1 MLVGL
6 VNTAFG
12 FGLFAALEVAFGDA
26 ISYLYLLV
34 VAHVVSVL
42 EAYLLQRNLVFRVQG
57 HWWRDLAR
65 FWSVYLVALC
75 LNLVALPL
83 PVEVLGLPVLPA
95 QALVLLLMTTGTFI
109 AHRTF
114 SFRRPNEAETQR
126 LGAGAQG

>member
-1 MLVGL
+1 VLVGL

-12 FGLFAALEVAFGDA
+12 FGLFAALEVAFGDEV
-26 ISYLYLLV
+26 SYLYLLV

-42 EAYLLQRNLVFRVQG
+42 EAYLLQRNVVFRVQG
-57 HWWRDLAR
+57 HWWRDLVR

-75 LNLVALPL
+75 LNLLALPIL
-83 PVEVLGLPVLPA
+83 VEVLGLPVLPA
-95 QALVLLLMTTGTFI
+95 QALVLLLMTAGTFI

-114 SFRRPNEAETQR
+114 SFRRPKPTETLQ